1 MTNQSEK
8 KGLDVALH
16 PSLLSDNLKIVKNL
30 YRKEEGKDTSNP
42 YLSTTPSR
50 GKRRMILQ
58 EDDSYN
64 KKRLKTEQFEE
75 TKLFDLEVQEMDP
88 WDKKFYKNETYEIR
102 DKYLVDYTALKIDE
116 DSEDDEEENEEEEIE
131 LPSVRFIQHP
141 KLADIEN
148 TTTQEEAA
156 VINTDDIIIGSKEY
170 LLLPKNERMKLRRQN
185 RKKQRMEKYRKVA
198 TGELSKEALNNDK
211 LSIKKIQ
218 NVLMNDK
225 TIEDPSKFEL
235 EVKKKV
241 EARKVEHDLLN
252 EKRKKEALQ
261 KKQEQSDTIDNS
273 LIECRVF
280 EIHNL
285 SNPKIR
291 FQINTMAKQ
300 MKFYGCCVRLRTDIQ
315 KGKGIIMLLSYKKN
329 LLDKF
334 ENKMKKFKE
343 VYDDDTKNFLIV
355 TKWTAPLSTKN
366 DKNIKNIVNKKIW
379 FMREFT
385 NVQTLKKELNK
396 HGLLKF
402 WDL

>member
-1 MTNQSEK
+1 MPNQSEK

-218 NVLMNDK
+218 NVL
-225 TIEDPSKFEL
+225 
-235 EVKKKV
+235 
-241 EARKVEHDLLN
+241 N
-252 EKRKKEALQ
+252 E
-261 KKQEQSDTIDNS
+261 
-273 LIECRVF
+273 
-280 EIHNL
+280 
-285 SNPKIR
+285 
-291 FQINTMAKQ
+291 
-300 MKFYGCCVRLRTDIQ
+300 
-315 KGKGIIMLLSYKKN
+315 
-329 LLDKF
+329 
-334 ENKMKKFKE
+334 
-343 VYDDDTKNFLIV
+343 
-355 TKWTAPLSTKN
+355 
-366 DKNIKNIVNKKIW
+366 
-379 FMREFT
+379 
-385 NVQTLKKELNK
+385 
-396 HGLLKF
+396 
-402 WDL
+402 

>member
-1 MTNQSEK
+1 MPNQSEK

-211 LSIKKIQ
+211 LSIKK
-218 NVLMNDK
+218 N
-225 TIEDPSKFEL
+225 T
-235 EVKKKV
+235 
-241 EARKVEHDLLN
+241 
-252 EKRKKEALQ
+252 
-261 KKQEQSDTIDNS
+261 
-273 LIECRVF
+273 ECAD
-280 EIHNL
+280 E
-285 SNPKIR
+285 
-291 FQINTMAKQ
+291 
-300 MKFYGCCVRLRTDIQ
+300 
-315 KGKGIIMLLSYKKN
+315 
-329 LLDKF
+329 
-334 ENKMKKFKE
+334 
-343 VYDDDTKNFLIV
+343 
-355 TKWTAPLSTKN
+355 
-366 DKNIKNIVNKKIW
+366 
-379 FMREFT
+379 
-385 NVQTLKKELNK
+385 
-396 HGLLKF
+396 
-402 WDL
+402 